1 MTSIETWLP
10 ELRVQLETTQSHVN
24 LLEKLGY
31 ERATIAVFEAMSRI
45 NMPFNL
51 QSIVTKIGP
60 NGDPKIEEQ
69 IIGYE
74 GCTKEL
80 KDYSKI
86 AVIYAIKQLPGYHK
100 KISNIRKVIRVCLV
114 EMRNHPELP
123 ADIVIAAKTKARL
136 ATAEKRLAIE
146 PIVFKDIHLNLP
158 SGQAEGRPIDWENSH
173 WWSGE

>member
-1 MTSIETWLP
+1 MNSIESWLP
-10 ELRVQLETTQSHVN
+10 ELRTQLESTQSHVP

-31 ERATIAVFEAMSRI
+31 ERSTIAVFETMSRI

-51 QSIVTKIGP
+51 QSIVAKVGP
-60 NGDPKIEEQ
+60 NGDLKIEEQ

-74 GCTKEL
+74 GCSKEL

-86 AVIYAIKQLPGYHK
+86 AVLMALRQLVGYNK
-100 KISNIRKVIRVCLV
+100 KVVNIRKIIQVCLY
-114 EMRNHPELP
+114 EMRNHPELQS
-123 ADIVIAAKTKARL
+123 DILIAAKTKARL
-136 ATAEKRLAIE
+136 LAAEKRLAIE

-158 SGQAEGRPIDWENSH
+158 SGKAEGRPIDWQSSH

>member
-1 MTSIETWLP
+1 MSSIESWLP
-10 ELRVQLETTQSHVN
+10 ELKAQLENTQSHVD

-31 ERATIAVFEAMSRI
+31 ERATIAVFESMSRI
-45 NMPFNL
+45 KMPFNL

-60 NGDPKIEEQ
+60 NGDPMIEKQ

-86 AVIYAIKQLPGYHK
+86 AVIYALKQLPGYHK
-100 KISNIRKVIRVCLV
+100 KITNIRKVIRVCLV
-114 EMRNHPELP
+114 EMRNYPELQS
-123 ADIVIAAKTKARL
+123 DIVIAAKTKARL
-136 ATAEKRLAIE
+136 MAAEKRLAIE
-146 PIVFKDIHLNLP
+146 PIVFKDIQLSLP
-158 SGQAEGRPIDWENSH
+158 SGTAEGRPIDWKSSH

>member
-1 MTSIETWLP
+1 MPSIENWLP
-10 ELRVQLETTQSHVN
+10 ELRTQLEQTQSHVP

-31 ERATIAVFEAMSRI
+31 DRATIAVFESMSRI
-45 NMPFNL
+45 NMPYNL
-51 QSIVTKIGP
+51 QSIVAKIGP

-74 GCTKEL
+74 GCSKEL

-86 AVIYAIKQLPGYHK
+86 AVLMALKQLDGYHK
-100 KISNIRKVIRVCLV
+100 KVANIRKIIRLCLY
-114 EMRNHPELP
+114 EIRNHPELQ
-123 ADIVIAAKTKARL
+123 ADILAAAKTKARL
-136 ATAEKRLAIE
+136 LAAEKRLAIE

-158 SGQAEGRPIDWENSH
+158 SGKAEGRPIDWQSSH